1 MPELSGIKC
10 PCNQG
15 KQTFDPF
22 IRANRELHR
31 HKEQGQKKQLTGSN
45 GEVQYAMASH
55 SHVSSINQAGSPSH
69 APVEKPSAPPTN
81 ILHSKLAQAYS
92 YAHPVL
98 LLTLCAAR
106 FKSLVANPV
115 QELLTDLPWLALL
128 QLFYVILC
136 LPPAASPPADSS
148 SASDAKAVRSRS
160 GKPGYRRKN
169 SGKNVWAAVWAKLMV
184 CAPIVYS

>member
-1 MPELSGIKC
+1 MPELVGTKR

-15 KQTFDPF
+15 KQTLDPF

-31 HKEQGQKKQLTGSN
+31 HKEQGKIEQVTGSN

-55 SHVSSINQAGSPSH
+55 SHVSSINQAGSPSQ
-69 APVEKPSAPPTN
+69 ALVEKPSAPPIN
-81 ILHSKLAQAYS
+81 ILPSKLAQAYS
-92 YAHPVL
+92 FAHPIL

-106 FKSLVANPV
+106 FEALVADPV
-115 QELLTDLPWLALL
+115 QELLADLPWLALL
-128 QLFYVILC
+128 QLFYVLLC
-136 LPPAASPPADSS
+136 LPTAASPLADSS
-148 SASDAKAVRSRS
+148 SASDAKAARSRS

-184 CAPIVYS
+184 CAPIVYN